1 MGRGFSLKIVDIR
14 KQVMASKLFYKIVI
28 WRQDSLKVVYLTE
41 VDFNQKLDIM
51 DEIPMPTYADFLCFI
66 NTNYRIHG

>member
-1 MGRGFSLKIVDIR
+1 MEAGFFKSCLLNR
-14 KQVMASKLFYKIVI
+14 
-28 WRQDSLKVVYLTE
+28 TE